1 MSNVTSPP
9 YLFSSVNECGNYI
22 STFGSMGYGC
32 AWICMDSTNGWMG
45 AFQIS
50 PLNPPSSPSSSVL
63 WHFSPLPYCH
73 FPMALLPSCHFPT
86 WFSQTAHRA
95 LQGQRALT
103 GPAYMIV
110 GVWIYNDTGS
120 GHESMMGG
128 VRRGY
133 TFPQLFFTS
142 SRIRDCQ
149 TINHKMTAALSLQL
163 QHFLSDCLVFIY
175 SCRQE
180 LTVL

>member
-1 MSNVTSPP
+1 MWELDL
-9 YLFSSVNECGNYI
+9 YLREHGVGVWMNLYGLYKWVDGCFSDFTPESSIFLQLQC
-22 STFGSMGYGC
+22 
-32 AWICMDSTNGWMG
+32 
-45 AFQIS
+45 
-50 PLNPPSSPSSSVL
+50 PLALFNMT
-63 WHFSPLPYCH
+63 CI
-73 FPMALLPSCHFPT
+73 MALLPSCHFPI
-86 WFSQTAHRA
+86 WFSQTVHWA

-133 TFPQLFFTS
+133 TFPKLFFTS

-149 TINHKMTAALSLQL
+149 TINHKITVALSLQL